1 MQPTRGPPPVATA
14 APVHE
19 EPKETWTTEE
29 ELFLEHLEAQC
40 NKNHTRAI
48 EDYSFYNKLSSKFN
62 IPILIISALNALC
75 AIALNDF
82 LAQKYVSILNAVLSA
97 GTGVL
102 GSIQLYMKIT
112 EKMTNA
118 LRSSIHYK
126 KLALKLSKELTIA
139 RKDRTTQGASF
150 LGDAFAEFVTIFEQS
165 NPDETLPENLMSY
178 KHVNPPPLT
187 PPPEIPST
195 PVRRIA
201 ERFKKAI
208 SGAASVQ
215 SNRTSLDESRRHR
228 LIQQIPTSPPLG
240 YGSESSLEGV

>member
-1 MQPTRGPPPVATA
+1 MPDLPPVKVT
-14 APVHE
+14 HE
-19 EPKETWTTEE
+19 EKETWTTEE

-40 NKNHTRAI
+40 NKNYIRSI
-48 EDYSFYNKLSSKFN
+48 EEYTFYNRLSSRFN

-102 GSIQLYMKIT
+102 GSVQLYMKIT

-126 KLALKLSKELTIA
+126 KLALKLSKELTID
-139 RKDRTTQGASF
+139 RKDRTTQGVTF
-150 LGDAFAEFVTIFEQS
+150 LGDSFAEFVTIFEQS
-165 NPDETLPENLMSY
+165 NPDETIPENLMSFR
-178 KHVNPPPLT
+178 HVNPVPT
-187 PPPEIPST
+187 PPPPDIPST
-195 PVRRIA
+195 PIRRVA
-201 ERFKKAI
+201 ERFRKAL
-208 SGAASVQ
+208 SRPVSEE
-215 SNRTSLDESRRHR
+215 STRTSMDEIRRHR
-228 LIQQIPTSPPLG
+228 LIQQIPVPPIG